1 MEPESEPEPKLF
13 ITFPQ
18 HCIEPK
24 ERQQKKQV
32 LKMFYFDTFT
42 KIFPF
47 LNIIQYYIVCDFRC
61 LEFAGKLMG
70 QPLYFCEHHGTFCA
84 GSKVIL

>member
-32 LKMFYFDTFT
+32 LKMFYFDEMQANEISEKLNVPINTIKT
-42 KIFPF
+42 RLLRGRNKIKS
-47 LNIIQYYIVCDFRC
+47 LLQEDMV
-61 LEFAGKLMG
+61 LSTL
-70 QPLYFCEHHGTFCA
+70 
-84 GSKVIL
+84 